1 MSDKQQLRKWAKQRR
16 SEIQWDNGLLCQ
28 KLQQTKEYK
37 QAKNIMIFYPLE
49 GEVSLLSLLK
59 DETKQFYLPKIEGE
73 NLLCCSFKEGEELCE
88 SCFKTLEPLTE
99 ACDKNLIDLVIVPAL
114 CCDRQNYRLGY
125 GGGFYD
131 RFLKDYT
138 GKTAVCIPKELIV
151 ETVFPEYH
159 DIKSD
164 LVIC

>member
-59 DETKQFYLPKIEGE
+59 DETKQFYLPKIEG
-73 NLLCCSFKEGEELCE
+73 
-88 SCFKTLEPLTE
+88 
-99 ACDKNLIDLVIVPAL
+99 
-114 CCDRQNYRLGY
+114 
-125 GGGFYD
+125 
-131 RFLKDYT
+131 
-138 GKTAVCIPKELIV
+138 
-151 ETVFPEYH
+151 
-159 DIKSD
+159 
-164 LVIC
+164 